1 MRYVAVLLGGAV
13 GALARWGVD
22 ITASAPTSAF
32 PWATFLANIT
42 GAFGLGIVGVLLTE
56 RLRTGTFLRP
66 LLAIGFMG
74 AYTTMSIMAVEGVRL
89 IEAGHAT
96 TALVYWIS
104 TLIAGVAAGLVGM
117 RIGRMRVGLGR
128 VT

>member
-13 GALARWGVD
+13 GALARWGVG
-22 ITASAPTSAF
+22 ITVSVPTSAF

-42 GAFGLGIVGVLLTE
+42 GAFGLGFVGVLLTE
-56 RLRTGTFLRP
+56 RLRTSTFLRP
-66 LLAIGFMG
+66 LLAIGFLG
-74 AYTTMSIMAVEGVRL
+74 AYTTMSIMAVEGVQL
-89 IEAGHAT
+89 IDAGHTT

-117 RIGRMRVGLGR
+117 RTGRMRVGLGR

>member
-1 MRYVAVLLGGAV
+1 MRYVAVALGGAL
-13 GALARWGVD
+13 GALARWGVG
-22 ITASAPTSAF
+22 ITVSVPTATF

-56 RLRTGTFLRP
+56 RLRTGTLLRA
-66 LLAIGFMG
+66 LLAIGFLG

-89 IEAGHAT
+89 IDAGHAA
-96 TALVYWIS
+96 TALIYWIS
-104 TLIAGVAAGLVGM
+104 TLIAGMTAGLVGM
-117 RIGRMRVGLGR
+117 RIGRRRVGLGR